1 VVNTDVPPP
10 PAAPIVAV
18 EHPVE
23 RKPDQPVVVAPPPP
37 PAPHV
42 ITRPTWERQPSGDQ
56 LAQYYPDRA
65 MRLGKKGK
73 VVMQCSVKANGTLT
87 ACEVVSEDPADFGF
101 GDAAL
106 KMQRF
111 FKMKPQTSDGQAV
124 DGGTVRIPIVF
135 NIDG

>member
-1 VVNTDVPPP
+1 ME
-10 PAAPIVAV
+10 APVKR
-18 EHPVE
+18 E
-23 RKPDQPVVVAPPPP
+23 PDKPVVIAP
-37 PAPHV
+37 PAPVSHT
-42 ITRPTWERQPSGDQ
+42 ITKPNWERVPNADQ

-73 VVMQCSVKANGTLT
+73 AVIQCSVKANGTLT
-87 ACEVVSEDPADFGF
+87 ACEVVSEEPADFGF
-101 GDAAL
+101 GEAAL

-111 FKMKPQTSDGQAV
+111 FKMKPQTSDGAAV